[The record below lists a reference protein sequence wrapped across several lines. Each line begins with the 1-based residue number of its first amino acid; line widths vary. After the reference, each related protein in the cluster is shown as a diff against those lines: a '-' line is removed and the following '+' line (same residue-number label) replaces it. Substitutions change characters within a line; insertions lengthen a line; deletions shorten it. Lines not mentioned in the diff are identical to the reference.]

1 MPILH
6 RLLNEEVKHTLTVL
20 SNHFTPRHLF
30 KRNQSICPNRNLYT
44 NVHSSYHDSQKM
56 ETTQMSINRL
66 MNKQI
71 GGISIQW

>member
-44 NVHSSYHDSQKM
+44 NVHSSFIMIAKKW
-56 ETTQMSINRL
+56 
-66 MNKQI
+66 KQLKCLST
-71 GGISIQW
+71 G